1 MDAKKCEDMTE
12 IAAKILSA
20 NGYTHE
26 GNEIPGKCP
35 VCKSPSSQ
43 FTLLENIDEVEVQN
57 VENTISDK
65 EKSGIGILDH
75 TKQEQLNDQGVVD
88 DNLDNN
94 DNKAET
100 TNKSVIQ
107 DNALCSE
114 EDEKEILKFGAA
126 SLMAVK
132 WYKEKHSCGLKEA
145 KDIVD
150 YVFTKHGKQVVSSVN
165 NKGCMITIIIAI
177 TSTLSVICCL

>member
-1 MDAKKCEDMTE
+1 MSKFVCS
-12 IAAKILSA
+12 IC
-20 NGYTHE
+20 GYTHE
-26 GNEIPGKCP
+26 GNEMLGKCP

-43 FTLLENIDEVEVQN
+43 FTLFENSDEVEEQN

-65 EKSGIGILDH
+65 ETSGIDKLGH
-75 TKQEQLNDQGVVD
+75 TKQEQQNDQDAVV
-88 DNLDNN
+88 DNLDNS
-94 DNKAET
+94 DSKAET
-100 TNKSVIQ
+100 SNKSVIQ
-107 DNALCSE
+107 ENAFCSE

-145 KDIVD
+145 KDVVD
-150 YVFTKHGKQVVSSVN
+150 YVLAKHGKQVVSSVN

-177 TSTLSVICCL
+177 ASTLSAICCL